1 MVRAVYSS
9 NPLWHFRVASMK
21 ELGAFRL
28 RDMKLTKAEKEDSM
42 PMAMPS
48 HEMEYP
54 YGLRLSLD
62 DDSLSKLGI
71 ATPKHDQHFRV
82 VGSGCVKSVSVS
94 ENEHG
99 MRRHV
104 EVQLE
109 KLLLVSVETEK
120 PDEVVIRTA

>member
-1 MVRAVYSS
+1 
-9 NPLWHFRVASMK
+9 MK
-21 ELGAFRL
+21 ELGSLRL
-28 RDMKLTKAEKEDSM
+28 RDMRLSKAEKEDAM
-42 PMAMPS
+42 PMLS

-62 DDSLSKLGI
+62 DDSLNKLGI
-71 ATPKHDQHFRV
+71 ATPEHGQEFRV
-82 VGSGCVKSVSVS
+82 VGSGCVKSVSVN

-109 KLLLVSVETEK
+109 KLLLVPVDK
-120 PDEVVIRTA
+120 PSEDEITIRSA